1 MTDTVSKKD
10 LLSQLLYESLAY
22 KRFEDI
28 EKLVEQG
35 QDLSMIPVQPLY
47 ISLQTT
53 SNDQIAQILPKLSSE
68 QRQALRDID
77 LWNKDVLDQN
87 ASLHW
92 MSIYSKCPDDE
103 VILEYVKSEDF
114 LLTMKN
120 NFDVSTFDVEDPMYP
135 DDDNY
140 FLTEDNLL
148 IIEYQDDFN
157 QVQELKELI
166 RRLYCD
172 LGVEN
177 AYSFLFKMVVDSYV
191 IMEENIYQE
200 KVERL
205 RDYGFVDY
213 FEAGSFNSFFL
224 QLPQVEQFIRSKKSE
239 TGELEEVS
247 LNQSLHASTLVPY
260 QSGLDSIKSALLRVR
275 DEKRSQYLQFNF
287 IRLVNAKMTLEDA
300 LKNGSLAMGKV
311 GNQTRQSLELGF
323 EYALTQLEPS
333 KAESL
338 FELFDFVDLFKIGH
352 SLIEIN
358 KRKVK
363 KTLNETPFEK
373 EDFSYFLG
381 MYWNAFLENSYEE
394 VTKFKF
400 DGSSKALEIK
410 DLRSYQLW
418 SEATETFTTSLPYIQ
433 TFYQSL
439 ENLKAAG
446 LLNDQFYLNYEVD
459 NIDFESI
466 IISSFINFVGGYY
479 QEETTGKMGVTVS
492 ELREFY
498 HKFFTQQGQEYL
510 IKGEE
515 DPILR
520 IKSLEFI
527 QKFGLGLVPRFDKYL
542 YQILLEQLNGYEA
555 DTMSEEDFRHVGGP
569 ILLNYSKN

>member
-1 MTDTVSKKD
+1 MTDHESKKD
-10 LLSQLLYESLAY
+10 LLSQLLYESQAY

-28 EKLVEQG
+28 EKLVERG
-35 QDLSMIPVQPLY
+35 QDLSVIPIQPLY

-53 SNDQIAQILPKLSSE
+53 SNDQIAAILPKLSSE

-77 LWNKDVLDQN
+77 FWNKDVLQPD
-87 ASLHW
+87 AALHW
-92 MSIYSKCPDDE
+92 LSIYSKCADDD

-114 LLTMKN
+114 LLTLKN
-120 NFDVSTFDVEDPMYP
+120 QFDVATFDVEDPMYP

-140 FLTEDNLL
+140 FLTEDSLL
-148 IIEYQDDFN
+148 IIEYSDDFN

-166 RRLYCD
+166 RRLYSD

-177 AYSFLFKMVVDSYV
+177 AYSFLFKMVVDSYL

-213 FEAGSFNSFFL
+213 YEAGSFNSFF
-224 QLPQVEQFIRSKKSE
+224 PQISQVDEFIRSRKGQ

-260 QSGLDSIKSALLRVR
+260 QSGLDNIKDSLARVK
-275 DEKRSQYLQFNF
+275 DNKRSHYLQFNF
-287 IRLVNAKMTLEDA
+287 IRLVNARMTLEDA

-311 GNQTRQSLELGF
+311 GNQTRQCLELGF
-323 EYALTQLEPS
+323 EYALS
-333 KAESL
+333 KIDKSRAEAL
-338 FELFDFVDLFKIGH
+338 FEIFDFVDLYKIGH

-358 KRKVK
+358 RRKVK
-363 KTLNETPFEK
+363 KALNETPFEK

-381 MYWNAFLENSYEE
+381 MYWNAFIENSFDE
-394 VTKFKF
+394 VAKYKF
-400 DGSSKALEIK
+400 DGSSKALEIR
-410 DLRSYQLW
+410 DMRSYQLW
-418 SEATETFTTSLPYIQ
+418 TDASESLTASLPYMQ
-433 TFYQSL
+433 TFYQGL
-439 ENLKAAG
+439 ENLKSAG

-459 NIDFESI
+459 NIDFESL
-466 IISSFINFVGGYY
+466 IISSFINFVGGFY
-479 QEETTGKMGVTVS
+479 QEAEAGKMGVTVS
-492 ELREFY
+492 ELKQFY
-498 HKFFTQQGQEYL
+498 HKFFTKNGEEYL

-520 IKSLEFI
+520 TKSIEFI
-527 QKFGLGLVPRFDKYL
+527 EKFGLTLVTRFDRYL
-542 YQILLEQLNGYEA
+542 YQILLEQLNGYET
-555 DTMSEEDFRHVGGP
+555 DNMTEEDFRHVGGP
-569 ILLNYSKN
+569 ILLNYSNN